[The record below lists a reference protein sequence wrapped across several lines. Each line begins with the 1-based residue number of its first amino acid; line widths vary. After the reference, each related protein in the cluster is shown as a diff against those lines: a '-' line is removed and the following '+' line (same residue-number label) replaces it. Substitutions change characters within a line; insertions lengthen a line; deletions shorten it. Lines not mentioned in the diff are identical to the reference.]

1 MAVGR
6 TTYFVTAL
14 VFVLHV
20 ATSMAEGEC
29 AAQSDDCIAVGG
41 WNFSVALGAGDRTN
55 PLTHSQDIPLV
66 VIPQFSY
73 YGKRVFIEDLDLG
86 ITLADGEVNTLNL
99 VASPGYDRVFFYR
112 SDPQNFLVGSVTGN
126 SLFPAGPATY
136 AVSSS
141 EATAEFR
148 TRPRH
153 ITYLAG
159 PEWTFK
165 YGGVTGQLDY
175 LHEITAQD
183 HGDEVRA
190 ALGIPLGRLGGTWSA
205 NLGITWKS
213 SAIVNYY
220 YGAPGIYTAGPA
232 LNPFVKLGYTRPLST
247 KWKLT
252 AFVDYEHLANAIAGS
267 PIVSQHHVTTAF
279 FGASYQ
285 FHK

>member
-6 TTYFVTAL
+6 TTYLAAAL
-14 VFVLHV
+14 VFLLH
-20 ATSMAEGEC
+20 AETSVGEGEC
-29 AAQSDDCIAVGG
+29 ATQSDDCVAVGG

-55 PLTHSQDIPLV
+55 PVTHAKDIPLV

-86 ITLADGEVNTLNL
+86 VTLADGDVNTLNL

-112 SDPQNFLVGSVTGN
+112 TDLQNIFVGGV
-126 SLFPAGPATY
+126 AG
-136 AVSSS
+136 SSS
-141 EATAEFR
+141 SDHFAVPLDSNTATAMFR

-165 YGGVTGQLDY
+165 YRGVSGQLDY
-175 LHEITAQD
+175 LHEITAQN

-190 ALGIPLGRLGGTWSA
+190 ALGIPLGRLGGAWKTD
-205 NLGITWKS
+205 LGITWKS

-232 LNPFVKLGYTRPLST
+232 LNPFVKLSYTRPLSS
-247 KWKLT
+247 KWQLT
-252 AFVDYEHLANAIAGS
+252 AFVHYEHLASAIADS
-267 PIVSQHHVTTAF
+267 PIVAQHHVTTAF
-279 FGASYQ
+279 FGVAYE